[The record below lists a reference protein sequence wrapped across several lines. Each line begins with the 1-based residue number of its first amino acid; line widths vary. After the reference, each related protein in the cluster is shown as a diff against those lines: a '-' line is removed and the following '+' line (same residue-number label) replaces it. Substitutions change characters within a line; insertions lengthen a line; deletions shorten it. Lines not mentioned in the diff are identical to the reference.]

1 MGLPVTDK
9 CTKER
14 WQRTKQIPQKP
25 HKTSDCFRHGLLQGV
40 VVLHTKLRIII
51 VLLVL
56 IVIMIIIHAC
66 IIPYLHKIEQT

>member
-1 MGLPVTDK
+1 MHKRKVAD
-9 CTKER
+9 EN
-14 WQRTKQIPQKP
+14 QAIPQKP

-40 VVLHTKLRIII
+40 AVLHTKLRIII